1 MNYNNRL
8 LSLSSPSFL
17 FEINKSFLYIL
28 IFVLAI
34 IIIATIAVIYNAFNI
49 SMMERINQFGLLR
62 SVGASPRQIKGI
74 VIKEA
79 LIMSAI
85 GIPIGLF
92 CGVLAMKIVMA
103 FIKNIQFEDFDF
115 FQNFK
120 VVVAPMALIISSVLG
135 LITVYLSA
143 LGPAKKAANIS
154 P

>member
-1 MNYNNRL
+1 
-8 LSLSSPSFL
+8 
-17 FEINKSFLYIL
+17 
-28 IFVLAI
+28 
-34 IIIATIAVIYNAFNI
+34 IYNAFNI

-154 P
+154 PIEAVRNTGNYK